1 MTDKGE
7 DDIPETWEVTM
18 AVTIRDIAEKVGVAP
33 STVSRALNNKGRVS
47 EGTRERILKVAR
59 ELDYHPNMNAKGL
72 ATNKTGNIGLIIDK
86 RHAPINFSFYGPV
99 VEGLEAE
106 ASKHGYYLVLSTFA
120 SDGPPRCAKEKRV
133 DGLILMGCELPAELI
148 LSLKDEIPLV
158 LVDNHL
164 DGVDSV
170 AVDNVGGAYKAVKH
184 LIKLGHRRI
193 GFITERFRN
202 LSFWERFEGYKLAL
216 KDHGLDYDEDLVA
229 EGLRGDY
236 GYEAMRKLLGGGR
249 GSNSRPTA
257 VFAANDAVAVG
268 ALRAIREAGLEV
280 PGDIAL
286 VGFDDGSLALH
297 ADPPLTSVKVF
308 RKRMGKIAIRRLL
321 ELIKGEEEGTT
332 TTPLQIRLPTKL
344 TIRESCGAL

>member
-1 MTDKGE
+1 M
-7 DDIPETWEVTM
+7 
-18 AVTIRDIAEKVGVAP
+18 VTIKDIAEKVGVAP
-33 STVSRALNNKGRVS
+33 STVSRALNNKGRMS
-47 EGTRERILKVAR
+47 KGTREKILKVAR
-59 ELDYHPNMNAKGL
+59 ELDYYPNMNAKGL

-120 SDGPPRCAKEKRV
+120 LDEPPRCVKERRV
-133 DGLILMGCELPAELI
+133 DGLILMGCDLPGELI

-170 AVDNVGGAYKAVKH
+170 AADNVGGAYEAVKH
-184 LIKLGHRRI
+184 LIRLGHQRI

-216 KDHGLDYDEDLVA
+216 KDHGLTVDEDLVA
-229 EGLRGDY
+229 EGIMGDY
-236 GYEAMRKLLGGGR
+236 GYEAMRKLLSGR
-249 GSNSRPTA
+249 YRGLKGDPKFTA

-268 ALRAIREAGLEV
+268 ALRAIREAGLKV
-280 PGDIAL
+280 PDDIAL
-286 VGFDDGSLALH
+286 VGFDDGSLAPH

-308 RKRMGKIAIRRLL
+308 RKRMGKVAARRLL
-321 ELIKGEEEGTT
+321 ELIED
-332 TTPLQIRLPTKL
+332 PSLPPAQIKLPTKL
-344 TIRESCGAL
+344 TIRESCGSLRAN